1 MSLFNKLFKKSPP
14 SAAPE
19 ASSGGANLSLA
30 SHIPENYLPLWQ
42 LHKQRQLVEVKI
54 QGSSR
59 AYQSMVL
66 ALDIE
71 RGLLWL
77 DDLFPQQLLLEVGDE
92 VCIRHHRQGEQLQ
105 IRGPVIALGAN
116 FGALGFALVLPQ
128 DAHYRPR
135 REAQRFSVSSDTPTM
150 VKLRPLGQEPC
161 MGTLQDISAGGLKA
175 NVAGNLLAQ
184 LRHGSVLP
192 LLEFS
197 LGDLHIRCKARV
209 CAFRI
214 CRAPYRCTQLSLE
227 FIDLPLEKRKI
238 LGDFLQQP
246 PAQSD
251 LEFRVA

>member
-1 MSLFNKLFKKSPP
+1 MSLFNKLFKKTVPA
-14 SAAPE
+14 AAPE
-19 ASSGGANLSLA
+19 TSGGGALSLA
-30 SHIPENYLPLWQ
+30 SQIPENYLPLWQ

-128 DAHYRPR
+128 DVHYRPR
-135 REAQRFSVSSDTPTM
+135 REAQRFSVSGDTPTM

-161 MGTLQDISAGGLKA
+161 MGMLQDISAGGLKA

-227 FIDLPLEKRKI
+227 FIDIPDEKHQALAR
-238 LGDFLQQP
+238 LLSQP
-246 PAQSD
+246 PVVAD
-251 LEFRVA
+251 MGFRAA